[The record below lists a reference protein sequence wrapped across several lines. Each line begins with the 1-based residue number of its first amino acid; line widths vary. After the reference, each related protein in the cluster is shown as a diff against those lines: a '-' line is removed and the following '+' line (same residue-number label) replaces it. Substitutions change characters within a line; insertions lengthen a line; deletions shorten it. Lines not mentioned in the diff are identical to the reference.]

1 MRLAGRTRKSLLV
14 THIVAAGVW
23 IGLDVAM
30 AVPVLTA
37 LGTGDQQTRAAS
49 LQALRLVTV
58 WPMTVAGLVA
68 LATGVLLGLGSRY
81 GLVRYWW
88 VLVKLVLT
96 LVLCTLIVTA
106 LRGGVA
112 EAADAGRVLATGADL
127 PWTARDMVFPPIVST
142 TALLAAFLLSVF
154 KPWGRVRRS

>member
-30 AVPVLTA
+30 AVLVFTA
-37 LGTGDQQTRAAS
+37 MGTGDQQTRAAS

-58 WPMTVAGLVA
+58 WPMTVAGLVS

-88 VLVKLVLT
+88 VLVKLVLN

-112 EAADAGRVLATGADL
+112 EAADTGRVLATGADL
-127 PWTARDMVFPPIVST
+127 PWASRDMMFPPIVST